1 MKNEE
6 INLPQTKVVD
16 SDGNPLLMYHGG
28 DSFNDSY
35 GGVTWFTSEKTDAAM
50 YAKNNYGTV
59 TSAYLNIK
67 NPLYSGHIEHL
78 KIKPSN
84 DILKST
90 KKRNIGSSIIIKN
103 GIITFIETN
112 DAVLIAQDIGKD
124 GVIDIENGKILDVII
139 FNNKQIVLN
148 KKNMKKKIKK
158 QETKEAMGASSAGAF
173 SGPIE
178 ITKQETKEATTT
190 ASSGQYSTPQM
201 WAKNK
206 KNWRGAAK
214 PMFPGGK
221 FVSVKN
227 KCKTFPYCNKGDI
240 NALNLWEDDIVK
252 EAIMTVATKTK
263 KTITEV
269 VNIMLNENHDQ
280 QELDQV
286 GRFVKKST
294 EDYDDWEWDGKVLTI
309 FVGEDVEKYTRKEL
323 EDEGIL
329 DHTVKEATDII
340 KKKFYKSPI
349 NDILSTKKTKMNK
362 PIGKL
367 NTMVKEDNVPFDE
380 NQKITDSLSS
390 IDELIDLQTKKLELL
405 KQHKK
410 GLMQKLSSTKLET
423 KPNK

>member
-16 SDGNPLLMYHGG
+16 SHGNPLLMYHGG

-35 GGVTWFTSEKTDAAM
+35 GGVTWFTSEKADAAM

-59 TSAYLNIK
+59 TSAYLNIE
-67 NPLYSGHIEHL
+67 NPLYSGHIAHL

-90 KKRNIGSSIIIKN
+90 KKRNIGDSVIIKN

-112 DAVLIAQDIGKD
+112 DAVLIAQDIGRD
-124 GVIDIENGKILDVII
+124 GVIDIENDVILDAII

-190 ASSGQYSTPQM
+190 SSSGQYSTPQM

-240 NALNLWEDDIVK
+240 KALNIWEDDAIK
-252 EAIMTVATKTK
+252 EAIMSVATKTK
-263 KTITEV
+263 RTIQEV
-269 VNIMLNENHDQ
+269 VDIILNEAMI
-280 QELDQV
+280 
-286 GRFVKKST
+286 KKS
-294 EDYDDWEWDGKVLTI
+294 
-309 FVGEDVEKYTRKEL
+309 
-323 EDEGIL
+323 
-329 DHTVKEATDII
+329 
-340 KKKFYKSPI
+340 FYKSPI
-349 NDILSTKKTKMNK
+349 KDLLSNKKTKMDK

-367 NTMVKEDNVPFDE
+367 NTIVKENKS
-380 NQKITDSLSS
+380 QKIADTISS
-390 IDELIDLQTKKLELL
+390 IDELINLQSQKLELL
-405 KQHKK
+405 KKHKK
-410 GLMQKLSSTKLET
+410 GLMQKLLPDGGATKTKLEFNSDT
-423 KPNK
+423 K